1 MPLDESD
8 WKQLGPSKSQIAIM
22 RDFLEDNA
30 PQAYTLEEIADET
43 EVVMASS
50 SGGQIPMSSPGAGS
64 RPGNRAS
71 LSRTVGRAVVEDANV
86 ERRADS
92 SGVEYYRY
100 NVE

>member
-8 WKQLGPSKSQIAIM
+8 WEQLGPSKSQIAIM
-22 RDFLEDNA
+22 REFLADNA

-50 SGGQIPMSSPGAGS
+50 SGGQIPLSSGEQGLAH
-64 RPGNRAS
+64 AI
-71 LSRTVGRAVVEDANV
+71 GRVYLELLAEPLVEDASV

-92 SGVEYYRY
+92 SGIEYYRY
-100 NVE
+100 NAE

>member
-8 WKQLGPSKSQIAIM
+8 WEELGPSKSQIAIM

-50 SGGQIPMSSPGAGS
+50 SGGQIPLGSSEQGLAQ
-64 RPGNRAS
+64 AI
-71 LSRTVGRAVVEDANV
+71 GRVYLELLAEPLVEDLHV

-92 SGVEYYRY
+92 SGTEYYRY
-100 NVE
+100 STE